1 MKLNKI
7 FKLAMLLM
15 IIISAAI
22 LVWGFVVGWPQLGQ
36 EANAPVNT
44 LLNWAY
50 IMVGIA
56 VFCCLIIGLV
66 ISAINNPKSLIKTL
80 LVIVGTA
87 AVCFIAYLLAKG
99 APATGREGLDTIGT
113 LKLTDTI
120 LNLTYIV
127 GAAAI
132 VAIIVGE
139 VRMAITDKKK

>member
-7 FKLAMLLM
+7 FKLCMLLM
-15 IIISAAI
+15 IVISAAI
-22 LVWGFVVGWPQLGQ
+22 LVWGFVAGWPQLGQ

-56 VFCCLIIGLV
+56 VFCCLIIGLA

-80 LVIVGTA
+80 LIIVGAA
-87 AVCFIAYLLAKG
+87 AVCFVAYILAKG
-99 APATGREGLDTIGT
+99 NPAAGREGLDSIGT
-113 LKLTDTI
+113 LKLTDTV
-120 LNLTYIV
+120 LNLTYIAGV
-127 GAAAI
+127 AAI

-139 VRMAITDKKK
+139 IRMAITDKKK